1 MKTKTKNKQAGFTLI
16 EFIVTLV
23 IAAIAGAMVYTFM
36 GSMMTKSSDPI
47 FRLQKASNLH
57 QVMENI
63 VADFNR
69 LNALNLRYTWQT
81 STPYRVGSVVVPAT
95 STGYY
100 YTCLTAGTSGAT
112 PPSHITETASDGVLT
127 WKVGGV
133 IWMSSGTPNENIVW
147 HTSHIYSDG
156 DIMIPINNNGHYYSC
171 TTTTGTPGT
180 SGATEP
186 AVWKRTKIYAANTIV
201 VPSLFNGRF
210 YRSTAGISGTTEPV
224 WPTGGTI
231 TDGTSPTQITWTEV
245 PDGTVGAT
253 LGTLR
258 WTEAG
263 TILAKSA
270 TASNNDNVLN
280 DNIWN
285 YLLTNPARYGT
296 DYIVVTDE
304 TKFIQ
309 FDGTTEVNAGAS
321 GTSNEKNIL
330 KVTIQSSTT
339 GEKLTQLF
347 TIR

>member
-1 MKTKTKNKQAGFTLI
+1 MKTQTKNNQAGFTLI

-23 IAAIAGAMVYTFM
+23 IAAIAAAMIYTFM
-36 GSMMTKSSDPI
+36 GTMMTRSSDPI
-47 FRLQKASNLH
+47 FRLQNASKLH
-57 QVMENI
+57 LIMENI

-81 STPYRVGSVVVPAT
+81 STPYSVGSVVVPAT

-100 YTCLTAGTSGAT
+100 YTCVTAGTSGAT
-112 PPSHITETASDGVLT
+112 PPSHTTGTANDGGVT
-127 WKVGGV
+127 WKAGGV
-133 IWMSSGTPNENIVW
+133 IWMSIGTPVENIVW
-147 HTSHIYSDG
+147 HTSHIYSVG
-156 DIMIPINNNGHYYSC
+156 DIMIPINNNGHYYRC
-171 TTTTGTPGT
+171 TTTTGTTGT

-186 AVWKRTKIYAANTIV
+186 AVWKPTKIYAANTIV
-201 VPSLFNGRF
+201 VPSLFNGCF
-210 YRSTAGISGTTEPV
+210 YRSTAGTSGTVEPV
-224 WPTGGTI
+224 WPTSNGDTVTGDGGV
-231 TDGTSPTQITWTEV
+231 TWTEV

-330 KVTIQSSTT
+330 KVTIQGSTT